1 MSDILNYD
9 SSKSIRGYEYTRRE
23 QQRISEILKSED
35 FYNKDVDDIF
45 NYLQAKVE
53 NEEKNTFSWYLK
65 RYVFEKY
72 MAYDPH
78 DFDKIDNEEYKNII
92 KEKFTNNS
100 AHWNFNKDKSTRLN
114 AAILGWLGTRNVKRD
129 AAFLVGFGLKMSAAD
144 VEVLLKKGIKEEG
157 FNFND
162 PKEVIYWYC
171 YKNDLSYKNM
181 EDYIK
186 WYEDALAKEDDDL
199 YEEINKGFEPEQE
212 DASSLTENMQLRS
225 EKLFLRYL
233 QTLKAK
239 DYVSI
244 GNQKAYD
251 KFVELYE
258 KCRAIA
264 LDMVNTYEYAFT
276 DSGGSDKPLTIEER
290 KEKEKNRWVRKA
302 LEDISS
308 YDLEKVLCAGS
319 LYNENSNNL
328 IKTTF
333 SSFNKLFDSK
343 RMSRQ
348 RIQAIL
354 DKRQKVDRY
363 DLLTLLFMVIGTE
376 QPKTDAEFD
385 NINEFIKKRM
395 EKFVDEANEM
405 LQECNM
411 QGLYIVN
418 PYECL
423 LVMCLATESPFE
435 NRTEVIGM
443 SYDD

>member
-1 MSDILNYD
+1 MNVADI
-9 SSKSIRGYEYTRRE
+9 
-23 QQRISEILKSED
+23 EI
-35 FYNKDVDDIF
+35 
-45 NYLQAKVE
+45 
-53 NEEKNTFSWYLK
+53 
-65 RYVFEKY
+65 
-72 MAYDPH
+72 
-78 DFDKIDNEEYKNII
+78 
-92 KEKFTNNS
+92 
-100 AHWNFNKDKSTRLN
+100 
-114 AAILGWLGTRNVKRD
+114 
-129 AAFLVGFGLKMSAAD
+129 
-144 VEVLLKKGIKEEG
+144 LLKKGIKEEG

-171 YKNDLSYKNM
+171 YKNNLPYSEM
-181 EDYIK
+181 ERYFK
-186 WYEDALAKEDDDL
+186 WYEDTSSKEDDEL
-199 YEEINKGFEPEQE
+199 YNEINNGFEPERE
-212 DASSLTENMQLRS
+212 NRTSFTENIQLRS

-233 QTLKAK
+233 QVLKAK

-258 KCRAIA
+258 QCKTIA
-264 LDMVNTYEYAFT
+264 LDMINTYDYAFT
-276 DSGGSDKPLTIEER
+276 DFGGSGKAQTIEKEENKCMR
-290 KEKEKNRWVRKA
+290 KSLDN
-302 LEDISS
+302 ISS
-308 YDLEKVLCAGS
+308 YDLEKILCAGS
-319 LYNENSNNL
+319 LYNENNNNL

-354 DKRQKVDRY
+354 DKKQKVDRY
-363 DLLTLLFMVIGTE
+363 DLLTMLFMVIGTE
-376 QPKTDAEFD
+376 QPKTDEEFD

-395 EKFVDEANEM
+395 EKFVDMSNKI

-443 SYDD
+443 SYDE